1 MIYRTLT
8 SKDIFPICGIL
19 RKIGVKELRSAFSNA
34 DGINPKDKKI
44 DLTAIGMDIF
54 FDITGTIVS
63 NLPSCE
69 REIYTFLSSVV
80 RKDDGGEMS
89 VDELKE
95 MPMGDFAQVIMDVV
109 SKQEFKDFFKVALK
123 SKK

>member
-19 RKIGVKELRSAFSNA
+19 RKIGVKELRSAFSNV

-54 FDITGTIVS
+54 FDITGTIIS

>member
-1 MIYRTLT
+1 MIYRTLA

-19 RKIGVKELRSAFSNA
+19 RKIGVKELRPAFSNA

-54 FDITGTIVS
+54 FDITGTIIS

-89 VDELKE
+89 IDELKE

>member
-1 MIYRTLT
+1 MIYRTLV

-19 RKIGVKELRSAFSNA
+19 KKIGIKELRSAFSNA
-34 DGINPKDKKI
+34 DSINPKDKKI

-80 RKDDGGEMS
+80 RKDDGAEMTI
-89 VDELKE
+89 DELKD
-95 MPMGDFAQVIMDVV
+95 MPMGDFAQVVMDIV
-109 SKQEFKDFFKVALK
+109 SKQEFKDFFRVALK
-123 SKK
+123 SKR